1 MKPYKELFNKAED
14 TLRSQSKLTMR
25 EFDSRIG
32 NFKTYGSR
40 LLSDDEYFDTL
51 VKIIFYSG
59 FKAETVTSRLDII
72 KNHFPLYNIV
82 ASYDSAR
89 ISQIMNDFSMI
100 SHQKKIEACVNNAK
114 VFQKIVNEYGSFK
127 EYVDS
132 FKATESFENLI
143 LFKEE
148 IEYKFDYLGKI
159 TAYHFMTDI
168 GLPVLKPDR
177 TITRIFNR
185 IGLIE
190 SREQLLKTVIIG
202 RKFSQETGQPIR
214 YIDIVFAKY
223 GQMGEDKNFG
233 LDDGIC
239 LEESPKCSLCGIQGY
254 CDYYNQLQQTVS
266 AKA

>member
-14 TLRSQSKLTMR
+14 TLRSQSKLTMQ

-32 NFKTYGSR
+32 KFKTYGGR
-40 LLSDDEYFDTL
+40 LLSDNDYFDRL
-51 VKIIFYSG
+51 VKVIFYSG
-59 FKAETVTSRLDII
+59 FKAEIVTAKLGII
-72 KNHFPLYNIV
+72 GNHFPSYNTV
-82 ASYDSAR
+82 ATYGNAR
-89 ISQIMNDFSMI
+89 IKQIIDDPFMI
-100 SHQKKIEACVNNAK
+100 SNEKKIMACVNNAK
-114 VFQKIVNEYGSFK
+114 VFQTIINQYGSFK
-127 EYVDS
+127 GYVDS
-132 FKATESFENLI
+132 FRATESFENLI

-148 IEYKFDYLGKI
+148 IEYKFEYLGKI

-177 TITRIFNR
+177 TITRIFER

-202 RKFSQETGQPIR
+202 RKFSQQTGQPIR

-223 GQMGEDKNFG
+223 GQMGEDENFG

-239 LEESPKCSLCGIQGY
+239 LEEYPKCSICGIQGY
-254 CDYYNQLQQTVS
+254 CDY
-266 AKA
+266 